1 MNEFLTLRPA
11 READVPGLEELILLS
26 VHGLQ
31 ASTYSEVQR
40 EAALGPVFGVDRTLI
55 ADGTYWVV
63 EAESRLVGCGGWS
76 RRNTLFGGD
85 ESVAA
90 DPTFLDP
97 ANEPARVRAFFV
109 HPDFARRGIGS
120 AILRA
125 CEEAIVAAGF
135 RAATMVATLAGVPLY
150 TRCGY
155 IAEDHYEIPLRDGV
169 LLPVVRMGKRFAS

>member
-1 MNEFLTLRPA
+1 MNGTFTLRPA
-11 READVPGLEELILLS
+11 TEADIPGLEELIPLS

-55 ADGTYWVV
+55 SDGTYFVV
-63 EAESRLVGCGGWS
+63 ESDSLLVGCGGWS

-85 ESVAA
+85 ESLVA

-109 HPDFARRGIGS
+109 HPEFVRRGIGS

-125 CEEAIVAAGF
+125 CEEALVAAGF
-135 RAATMVATLAGVPLY
+135 RSATMVATLAGMPLY
-150 TRCGY
+150 TRHGY
-155 IAEDHYEIPLRDGV
+155 NAELHYEIPLHDGI
-169 LLPVVRMGKRFAS
+169 LLPVVRMGKQFFS

>member
-63 EAESRLVGCGGWS
+63 EAQSRLVGCGGWS
-76 RRNTLFGGD
+76 RRG
-85 ESVAA
+85 
-90 DPTFLDP
+90 
-97 ANEPARVRAFFV
+97 
-109 HPDFARRGIGS
+109 ARR
-120 AILRA
+120 
-125 CEEAIVAAGF
+125 
-135 RAATMVATLAGVPLY
+135 
-150 TRCGY
+150 
-155 IAEDHYEIPLRDGV
+155 
-169 LLPVVRMGKRFAS
+169 